1 MYEFILKIL
10 DSKTLTEE
18 QREELFKKIAD
29 ASDRMGWIVDVLSP
43 NFISNAML
51 RRYTFWDCMQYKIK
65 MKNLFGTLI
74 DIL

>member
-51 RRYTFWDCMQYKIK
+51 RRYTF
-65 MKNLFGTLI
+65 
-74 DIL
+74 